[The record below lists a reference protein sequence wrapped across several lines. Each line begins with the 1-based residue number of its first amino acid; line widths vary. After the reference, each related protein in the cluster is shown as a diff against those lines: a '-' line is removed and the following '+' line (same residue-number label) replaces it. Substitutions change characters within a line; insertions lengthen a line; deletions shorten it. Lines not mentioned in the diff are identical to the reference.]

1 MALDT
6 PTLAFMAGC
15 LSFMQL
21 VGFTLLWAL
30 NRNIPGIGYWT
41 LCSFYTVTALVLLL
55 LRQVI
60 DVPVVTKIIPTIL
73 AWLGAAFFLKGAAR
87 LQNRNLNLTLP
98 MLACIPC
105 LAGYLWFGWS
115 AAESWLRPL
124 FYSAPLVLLLGW
136 GSRELLREKRAGLQL
151 SSRIIAIATLLYI
164 FAYTIRAILI
174 ISQKSN
180 PEPLLGGPAQV
191 LAFTSTL
198 LWLTFWAFGSML
210 LINQWRNLETIQYKE
225 AQLTAAEE
233 LAHTAM
239 QLAATERELEA
250 ERTQRQRTLLQRDLH
265 DGLGGVTANLV
276 LLASIGRSNESS
288 PERQDLMQHIEHLA
302 IECNREVRIL
312 MDVLQKGS
320 LTWPQ
325 FLQEFREYS
334 KHLAAGHRFGLT
346 WKVSGPTPKDAI
358 TDLAA
363 QISLMRCLKEAVNN
377 LARHSRATS
386 ATISLRFF
394 PHHLGAIISDN
405 GIGLRNPLSSTSNG
419 NGLHNI
425 VRRCEEL
432 NGRVAFRES
441 SGTTLHFVIPLPV
454 SIVPIAKKPPFPNLA
469 ACGPPSHHAAI

>member
-1 MALDT
+1 
-6 PTLAFMAGC
+6 
-15 LSFMQL
+15 
-21 VGFTLLWAL
+21 
-30 NRNIPGIGYWT
+30 
-41 LCSFYTVTALVLLL
+41 
-55 LRQVI
+55 
-60 DVPVVTKIIPTIL
+60 
-73 AWLGAAFFLKGAAR
+73 
-87 LQNRNLNLTLP
+87 
-98 MLACIPC
+98 
-105 LAGYLWFGWS
+105 
-115 AAESWLRPL
+115 
-124 FYSAPLVLLLGW
+124 
-136 GSRELLREKRAGLQL
+136 
-151 SSRIIAIATLLYI
+151 
-164 FAYTIRAILI
+164 
-174 ISQKSN
+174 
-180 PEPLLGGPAQV
+180 
-191 LAFTSTL
+191 
-198 LWLTFWAFGSML
+198 ML

-239 QLAATERELEA
+239 QLATTERELEA

-334 KHLAAGHRFGLT
+334 EHLAGGHRFALI

-394 PHHLGAIISDN
+394 PQHLGASIRDN

-419 NGLHNI
+419 NGLRNI

-432 NGRVAFRES
+432 NGRVTFRES

-454 SIVPIAKKPPFPNLA
+454 SILPIAKKPPFRNLA
-469 ACGPPSHHAAI
+469 A